1 MGSVFIF
8 QKRAIG
14 LDNYKSKE
22 SLSRVVVRLIFI
34 IIHVLMKLQ
43 ILLRIQDL
51 EQIYQMKEQH
61 FRIIDMVEVYI

>member
-1 MGSVFIF
+1 MV
-8 QKRAIG
+8 
-14 LDNYKSKE
+14 L
-22 SLSRVVVRLIFI
+22 RVVVRLIFI
-34 IIHVLMKLQ
+34 IIHVDELQ

>member
-1 MGSVFIF
+1 M
-8 QKRAIG
+8 
-14 LDNYKSKE
+14 DNYKSKE
-22 SLSRVVVRLIFI
+22 ALSRVVVRLIFI